1 MMKETT
7 QAIKSLT
14 SERDAG
20 DGGGWVR
27 KIDAETM
34 GHGHFHP
41 NYNELLNDPGQQK
54 CVAWKVPSQSGD
66 QLSASIKRRFRTN
79 SGAINGKR
87 NNP

>member
-1 MMKETT
+1 MKETT

-54 CVAWKVPSQSGD
+54 CVA
-66 QLSASIKRRFRTN
+66 
-79 SGAINGKR
+79 
-87 NNP
+87 

>member
-1 MMKETT
+1 MTSKKKLPMMKETT

-54 CVAWKVPSQSGD
+54 CVA
-66 QLSASIKRRFRTN
+66 
-79 SGAINGKR
+79 
-87 NNP
+87 

>member
-1 MMKETT
+1 MQRLWE
-7 QAIKSLT
+7 
-14 SERDAG
+14 
-20 DGGGWVR
+20 
-27 KIDAETM
+27 
-34 GHGHFHP
+34 HGHFHL
-41 NYNELLNDPGQQK
+41 NYTELLNDPGQQK

>member
-27 KIDAETM
+27 KIDAETV
-34 GHGHFHP
+34 G
-41 NYNELLNDPGQQK
+41 
-54 CVAWKVPSQSGD
+54 AWAFPP
-66 QLSASIKRRFRTN
+66 QLH
-79 SGAINGKR
+79 
-87 NNP
+87 